1 MKLSIAD
8 LRKNYTHGGLSEEEA
23 GDDPV
28 ALFQQWFLAAAEAG
42 LPEPNAMT
50 LATATPAGKPSARV
64 VLLKGFD
71 DRGFTFFTN
80 YDSRKGMELT
90 ANPHAALVFLWHEF
104 ERQIRVEGRVERSTD
119 AESDEYFQIRPV
131 GSRLGA
137 WASGQSAVI
146 PSREFLEARQA
157 ESAAKYAHKDVPR
170 PAHWGG
176 YRVVPESVEFWQG
189 RPSRLHD
196 RIRFRRTASGWL
208 RERLSP

>member
-1 MKLSIAD
+1 MLSIAD
-8 LRKNYTHGGLSEEEA
+8 LRKNYTHGGPSEDEA

-28 ALFQQWFLAAAEAG
+28 ELFQAWFLAAAEAG

-50 LATATPAGKPSARV
+50 VATATADGKPSARV

-71 DRGFTFFTN
+71 ERGFVFYSN
-80 YDSRKGMELT
+80 YDSRKGAELA

-104 ERQIRVEGRVERSTD
+104 ERQIRVEGRAERVSA
-119 AESDEYFQIRPV
+119 AESDEYFHVRPL

-137 WASGQSAVI
+137 WASGQSEVI

-157 ESAAKYAHKDVPR
+157 EWTAKYAHKEVPR
-170 PAHWGG
+170 PPHWGG
-176 YRVVPESVEFWQG
+176 FRVVPESVEFWQG

-196 RIRFRRTASGWL
+196 RVRFRRTAEGWR

>member
-1 MKLSIAD
+1 MISVAD
-8 LRKNYTHGGLSEEEA
+8 LRKNYTHGGLSDEEA

-28 ALFQQWFLAAAEAG
+28 ELFQRWFLAAAEAG

-50 LATATPAGKPSARV
+50 LATASPAGKPSARV

-80 YDSRKGMELT
+80 YDSRKGAELA

-119 AESDEYFQIRPV
+119 AESDEYFQVRPV

-137 WASGQSAVI
+137 WASGQSEVI
-146 PSREFLEARQA
+146 PSREFLETRQA
-157 ESAAKYAHKDVPR
+157 EWAAKYAHKEVPR
-170 PAHWGG
+170 PPHWGG
-176 YRVVPESVEFWQG
+176 FRVVPESVEFWQG

-196 RIRFRRTASGWL
+196 RLRFRRTAPGWL

>member
-1 MKLSIAD
+1 MISIAD

-28 ALFQQWFLAAAEAG
+28 ELFQQWFLAAAEAG

-50 LATATPAGKPSARV
+50 LATASPAGKPSARV

-71 DRGFTFFTN
+71 DGGFTFFTN
-80 YDSRKGMELT
+80 YDSRKGAELT

-119 AESDEYFQIRPV
+119 AESDEYFQVRPV

-137 WASGQSAVI
+137 WASGQSEVI

-157 ESAAKYAHKDVPR
+157 ALAAKYAHKDVPR
-170 PAHWGG
+170 PPHWGG

-196 RIRFRRTASGWL
+196 RVRFRRTASGWL